1 MTELLTVGVTHRTAP
16 VALRERLALPNDGA
30 GHVLS
35 ELAAGAGS
43 IHELVAIST
52 CNRTE
57 ITVVAADAQAARTG
71 LVDVLARRGGV
82 EVDDLEDV
90 LFTLSDDEV
99 PQHLFRVAAGLDSM
113 VVGEAEILGQ
123 VRRAHELAQSAGT
136 SGPTLNRLFQD
147 ALSTGGRVRAET
159 SLGHGAMSISSLSAQ
174 LAERELGSLKG
185 RSVVIIGAGETAEL
199 AAAAFHQRG
208 VAALFVANRRATRAM
223 CLAARFEGGVAPLD
237 RLPEMLVTADVVV
250 AATASPHPI
259 LHRDAVAEVLPER
272 EGRPLLLIDLA
283 VPRDIEPS
291 VGDLPGVSR
300 YDLDGLGRVIQENLE
315 VRGVEAERA
324 QLIVNDEHER
334 FGSWMA
340 TRGVAPTIAAMHRQA
355 DDIVERVLTENAGR
369 WESASSRDR
378 ARIEAVARAVATR
391 ILHEPTIRL
400 RSLDPAAGH
409 RRVEI
414 LRELFGL
421 DGEVE
426 DGVEV
431 DGAPGQVQSGE
442 PARVRASRRD
452 RP

>member
-1 MTELLTVGVTHRTAP
+1 MSELLTIGVSHRTAP

-30 GHVLS
+30 GHVLG

-57 ITVVAADAQAARTG
+57 ITVLADEARAARAG
-71 LVDVLARRGGV
+71 LVEVLAHRGGV
-82 EVDDLEDV
+82 STDDLEDV

-99 PQHLFRVAAGLDSM
+99 PRHLFRVASGLDSM

-123 VRRAHELAQSAGT
+123 VRRAHELAKAAGT
-136 SGPTLNRLFQD
+136 SGPTLDRLFLD
-147 ALSTGGRVRAET
+147 ALSTGGRVRSET
-159 SLGHGAMSISSLSAQ
+159 TIGHGAMSISSLAATV
-174 LAERELGSLKG
+174 AERELGDLSG
-185 RSVVIIGAGETAEL
+185 RNVVIIGAGETAEL

-237 RLPEMLVTADVVV
+237 RLPEMLVTADIVV

-272 EGRPLLLIDLA
+272 AGRPLLLIDLA

-291 VGDLPGVSR
+291 VGDLEGVVR
-300 YDLDGLGRVIQENLE
+300 YDLDTFGRVVEHNQT
-315 VRGVEAERA
+315 VREAEA
-324 QLIVNDEHER
+324 ILAEAIVDAERER
-334 FGSWMA
+334 FGQWMA

-355 DDIVERVLTENAGR
+355 DDIVARVLTENAGR
-369 WESASSRDR
+369 WETASTRDR

-421 DGEVE
+421 DGEV
-426 DGVEV
+426 D
-431 DGAPGQVQSGE
+431 DGAADAA
-442 PARVRASRRD
+442 PAQHRPVR
-452 RP
+452 

>member
-1 MTELLTVGVTHRTAP
+1 MTELLTVGVSHRTAP
-16 VALRERLALPNDGA
+16 VALRERLSLPNDGA

-57 ITVVAADAQAARTG
+57 ITVLAEEAQAAHVG
-71 LVDVLARRGGV
+71 LVEVLAHRGGV
-82 EVDDLEDV
+82 STDDLEDV
-90 LFTLSDDEV
+90 LFTLRDEEV
-99 PQHLFRVAAGLDSM
+99 PRHLFRVASGLDSM

-123 VRRAHELAQSAGT
+123 VRRAHELAKAAGT
-136 SGPTLNRLFQD
+136 SGPTLDRLFLD

-159 SLGHGAMSISSLSAQ
+159 TIGHGAMSISSLAAQ
-174 LAERELGSLKG
+174 VAERELGDLSG

-237 RLPEMLVTADVVV
+237 RLPEMLATADIVV

-259 LHRDAVAEVLPER
+259 LHREAVAEVLPER
-272 EGRPLLLIDLA
+272 DGRPLLLIDLA

-291 VGDLPGVSR
+291 VGDLEGVVR
-300 YDLDGLGRVIQENLE
+300 YDLDTFGKVVEHNQT
-315 VRGVEAERA
+315 VREAEAVLAER
-324 QLIVNDEHER
+324 IVDDERER
-334 FGSWMA
+334 FGQWMA

-355 DDIVERVLTENAGR
+355 DDIVARVLTENAGR
-369 WESASSRDR
+369 WETASTRDR

-426 DGVEV
+426 DGAAES
-431 DGAPGQVQSGE
+431 APEQHR
-442 PARVRASRRD
+442 PVR
-452 RP
+452 

>member
-1 MTELLTVGVTHRTAP
+1 MSELLTIGVSHRTAP

-30 GHVLS
+30 GHVLG

-57 ITVVAADAQAARTG
+57 ITVLADEARAARAG
-71 LVDVLARRGGV
+71 LVEVLAHRGGV
-82 EVDDLEDV
+82 STDDLEDV

-99 PQHLFRVAAGLDSM
+99 PRHLFRVASGLDSM

-123 VRRAHELAQSAGT
+123 VRRAHELARAAGT
-136 SGPTLNRLFQD
+136 SGPTLDRLFTD

-159 SLGHGAMSISSLSAQ
+159 TIGHGAMSISSLAAQ
-174 LAERELGSLKG
+174 VAERELGDLSG

-237 RLPEMLVTADVVV
+237 RLPEMLATADIVV

-259 LHRDAVAEVLPER
+259 LHREAVAEVLPER
-272 EGRPLLLIDLA
+272 AGRPLLLIDLA

-291 VGDLPGVSR
+291 VGDLEGVVR
-300 YDLDGLGRVIQENLE
+300 YDLDTFGRVVEHNQT
-315 VRGVEAERA
+315 VRQAEAILAEQIVDAER
-324 QLIVNDEHER
+324 ER
-334 FGSWMA
+334 FGQWMA

-355 DDIVERVLTENAGR
+355 DEIVARVLTENAGR
-369 WESASSRDR
+369 WETASTRDR

-426 DGVEV
+426 DG
-431 DGAPGQVQSGE
+431 APE
-442 PARVRASRRD
+442 PGPIEH
-452 RP
+452 RPIR

>member
-1 MTELLTVGVTHRTAP
+1 MSELLTIGVSHRTAP

-30 GHVLS
+30 GHVLG

-57 ITVVAADAQAARTG
+57 ITVLADEARAARAG
-71 LVDVLARRGGV
+71 LVEVLAHRGGV
-82 EVDDLEDV
+82 STDDLEDV

-99 PQHLFRVAAGLDSM
+99 PRHLFRVASGLDSM

-123 VRRAHELAQSAGT
+123 VRRAHELAKAAGT
-136 SGPTLNRLFQD
+136 SGPTLDRLFLD
-147 ALSTGGRVRAET
+147 ALSTGGRVRSET
-159 SLGHGAMSISSLSAQ
+159 TIGHGAMSISSLAATV
-174 LAERELGSLKG
+174 AERELGDLSG
-185 RSVVIIGAGETAEL
+185 RNVVIIGAGETAEL

-237 RLPEMLVTADVVV
+237 RLPEMLVTADIVV

-272 EGRPLLLIDLA
+272 AGRPLLLIDLA

-291 VGDLPGVSR
+291 VGDLEGVVR
-300 YDLDGLGRVIQENLE
+300 YDLDTFGRVVEHNQT
-315 VRGVEAERA
+315 VREAEA
-324 QLIVNDEHER
+324 ILAEAIVDAERER
-334 FGSWMA
+334 FGQWMA

-355 DDIVERVLTENAGR
+355 DDIVARVLTENAGR
-369 WESASSRDR
+369 WETASTRDR

-421 DGEVE
+421 DGEV
-426 DGVEV
+426 D
-431 DGAPGQVQSGE
+431 DGAADTA
-442 PARVRASRRD
+442 PAQHRPVR
-452 RP
+452 

>member
-1 MTELLTVGVTHRTAP
+1 MSELLTVGVSHRTAP

-30 GHVLS
+30 GHVLG

-57 ITVVAADAQAARTG
+57 ITVLADEAQAARTG
-71 LVDVLARRGGV
+71 LVEVLAHRGGV
-82 EVDDLEDV
+82 STDDLEDV
-90 LFTLSDDEV
+90 LFTLRDDQV
-99 PQHLFRVAAGLDSM
+99 PHHLFRVASGLDSM

-123 VRRAHELAQSAGT
+123 VRRAHELAKAAGT
-136 SGPTLNRLFQD
+136 SGPTLDRLFLD

-159 SLGHGAMSISSLSAQ
+159 TIGHGAMSISSLAAQ
-174 LAERELGSLKG
+174 VAERELGDLSG

-237 RLPEMLVTADVVV
+237 RLPEMLATADIVV

-259 LHRDAVAEVLPER
+259 LHREAVAEVLPER

-291 VGDLPGVSR
+291 VGELEGVVR
-300 YDLDGLGRVIQENLE
+300 YDLDTFGKVVEHNQT
-315 VRGVEAERA
+315 VREAEAERA
-324 QLIVNDEHER
+324 QRIVDDEQER
-334 FGSWMA
+334 FGQWMA

-355 DDIVERVLTENAGR
+355 DDIVARVLTENAGR
-369 WESASSRDR
+369 WETASTRDR

-426 DGVEV
+426 DG
-431 DGAPGQVQSGE
+431 APE
-442 PARVRASRRD
+442 PAPEQH
-452 RP
+452 RPIR

>member
-1 MTELLTVGVTHRTAP
+1 V
-16 VALRERLALPNDGA
+16 
-30 GHVLS
+30 
-35 ELAAGAGS
+35 
-43 IHELVAIST
+43 
-52 CNRTE
+52 
-57 ITVVAADAQAARTG
+57 
-71 LVDVLARRGGV
+71 
-82 EVDDLEDV
+82 
-90 LFTLSDDEV
+90 
-99 PQHLFRVAAGLDSM
+99 
-113 VVGEAEILGQ
+113 
-123 VRRAHELAQSAGT
+123 
-136 SGPTLNRLFQD
+136 
-147 ALSTGGRVRAET
+147 
-159 SLGHGAMSISSLSAQ
+159 
-174 LAERELGSLKG
+174 AERELGDLSG

-237 RLPEMLVTADVVV
+237 RLPDMLATADIVV

-259 LHRDAVAEVLPER
+259 LHRDAVAEVIPER
-272 EGRPLLLIDLA
+272 EGRPLLLLDLA

-291 VGDLPGVSR
+291 VGELDGVVR
-300 YDLDGLGRVIQENLE
+300 YDLDTLGQAIEHNQT
-315 VRGVEAERA
+315 VRQTEATRA
-324 QLIVNDEHER
+324 ELIVDDERER
-334 FGSWMA
+334 FGQWMA

-369 WESASSRDR
+369 WETASTRDR

-426 DGVEV
+426 DGDIAIAET
-431 DGAPGQVQSGE
+431 
-442 PARVRASRRD
+442 RD
-452 RP
+452 QHRPI

>member
-1 MTELLTVGVTHRTAP
+1 MSELLTVGVTHRTAP

-57 ITVVAADAQAARTG
+57 VTVLAADAAAARAG

-82 EVDDLEDV
+82 STDDLEDV
-90 LFTLSDDEV
+90 LFTLSDDQV
-99 PQHLFRVAAGLDSM
+99 ARHLFRVASGLDSM
-113 VVGEAEILGQ
+113 VIGEAEILGQ
-123 VRRAHELAQSAGT
+123 VRRAHELARSAGT
-136 SGPTLNRLFQD
+136 SGPTLDRLFGD
-147 ALSTGGRVRAET
+147 ALATGGRVRAET
-159 SLGHGAMSISSLSAQ
+159 TIGHGAMSISSLAAQ
-174 LAERELGSLKG
+174 VAERELGDLKG
-185 RSVVIIGAGETAEL
+185 RNVVIIGAGETAEL

-223 CLAARFEGGVAPLD
+223 CLAARFEGGVASLD
-237 RLPEMLVTADVVV
+237 RLPEMLTTADVVV

-291 VGDLPGVSR
+291 VGELEGVTR
-300 YDLDGLGRVIQENLE
+300 YDLDGLGRVIARNQV
-315 VRGVEAERA
+315 VREVEAGRAEGIVDDER
-324 QLIVNDEHER
+324 ER
-334 FGSWMA
+334 FGKWMA
-340 TRGVAPTIAAMHRQA
+340 TRGVAPTIAEMHRQA
-355 DDIVERVLTENAGR
+355 DEIVERVLQENAGR

-378 ARIEAVARAVATR
+378 ARIEAMARAVATR

-426 DGVEV
+426 DGAEADAAVA
-431 DGAPGQVQSGE
+431 DRLGHGP
-442 PARVRASRRD
+442 VR
-452 RP
+452 

>member
-1 MTELLTVGVTHRTAP
+1 MSELLTIGVTHRTAP

-35 ELAAGAGS
+35 ELAAGAGA

-57 ITVVAADAQAARTG
+57 ITVLAADAGHARAG
-71 LVDVLARRGGV
+71 LVDVLSRRGGV
-82 EVDDLEDV
+82 RADDLEDV
-90 LFTLSDDEV
+90 LFTLHDDEV
-99 PQHLFRVAAGLDSM
+99 PRHLFRVASGLDSM
-113 VVGEAEILGQ
+113 VLGEAEILGQ
-123 VRRAHELAQSAGT
+123 VRRAHELARSAGT
-136 SGPTLNRLFQD
+136 SGPTLDRLFAD
-147 ALSTGGRVRAET
+147 ALATGGRVRAET
-159 SLGHGAMSISSLSAQ
+159 ALGHGAMSISSLAAQ
-174 LAERELGSLKG
+174 VAERDLGDLTG

-223 CLAARFEGGVAPLD
+223 CLAARFEGGVASLD
-237 RLPEMLVTADVVV
+237 RLPEMLVSADVVV

-272 EGRPLLLIDLA
+272 AGRPLLLLDLA

-291 VGDLPGVSR
+291 VGELGGVTR
-300 YDLDGLGRVIQENLE
+300 YDLDGLGRVIARNQT
-315 VRGVEAERA
+315 VREVEAVRAEAIVDDERA
-324 QLIVNDEHER
+324 R
-334 FGSWMA
+334 FGEWMA

-355 DDIVERVLTENAGR
+355 DEIVERVLQENAAR
-369 WESASSRDR
+369 WESASTRDR

-426 DGVEV
+426 DG
-431 DGAPGQVQSGE
+431 STL
-442 PARVRASRRD
+442 PADVPTGH
-452 RP
+452 RPLR

>member
-1 MTELLTVGVTHRTAP
+1 MSELLTIGVSHRTAP

-57 ITVVAADAQAARTG
+57 ITVLADEARAARAG
-71 LVDVLARRGGV
+71 LVEVLAHRGGV
-82 EVDDLEDV
+82 STDDLEDV
-90 LFTLSDDEV
+90 LVTLSDEQV
-99 PQHLFRVAAGLDSM
+99 PRHLFRVASGLDSM

-123 VRRAHELAQSAGT
+123 VRRAHELARAAGT
-136 SGPTLNRLFQD
+136 SGPTLDRLFLD

-159 SLGHGAMSISSLSAQ
+159 TIGHGAMSISSLAAQ
-174 LAERELGSLKG
+174 VAERELGDLSG
-185 RSVVIIGAGETAEL
+185 RHVVIIGAGETAEL

-237 RLPEMLVTADVVV
+237 RLPEMLVTADIVV

-272 EGRPLLLIDLA
+272 DGRPLLLIDLA

-291 VGDLPGVSR
+291 VGDLEGVVR
-300 YDLDGLGRVIQENLE
+300 YDLDTFGRVVERNQT
-315 VRGVEAERA
+315 VREAEA
-324 QLIVNDEHER
+324 ILAEAIVDAERER
-334 FGSWMA
+334 FGQWMA

-355 DDIVERVLTENAGR
+355 DEIVQRVLTENAGR
-369 WESASSRDR
+369 WETASTRDR

-421 DGEVE
+421 DGEV
-426 DGVEV
+426 D
-431 DGAPGQVQSGE
+431 DGAADPGPAQHRPVQ
-442 PARVRASRRD
+442 
-452 RP
+452 